1 MKIIGGKMK
10 NMTVKT
16 SILLIIMMA
25 VTFNLTAAEKL
36 LNEKSLNR
44 AEQNF
49 LVTMDSDLNSLVE
62 SAIFNMIM
70 FKDKYPEWNF
80 KNINQKLKDLVIEG
94 NSLSIR
100 YKAQLV
106 SMFLSNPELFE
117 RIEITEKDNPA
128 KYFRILSEQLTNRIV
143 AAN

>member
-25 VTFNLTAAEKL
+25 FTFNLTAAEKL

-80 KNINQKLKDLVIEG
+80 KNINQKLNDLVIEG

>member
-80 KNINQKLKDLVIEG
+80 KNINQKLNDLVIEG

>member
-80 KNINQKLKDLVIEG
+80 NNINQKLNDLVIEG

>member
-80 KNINQKLKDLVIEG
+80 NNINQKLNDLVIEG

-128 KYFRILSEQLTNRIV
+128 KYFRILSEQLMNRTV